1 MTRVDETLELLGRR
15 WSLRVVWELR
25 RDALAF
31 SALRERLGV
40 SPSVL
45 AQRLRELSDEG
56 IVERDRVRRYQLT
69 GHGREL
75 ARLLYEVNRWAQRR
89 APPATP
95 AAAILEE

>member
-1 MTRVDETLELLGRR
+1 MAGIDDVFELFGRR

-25 RDALAF
+25 RDALSF
-31 SALRERLGV
+31 SALRQTLGV

-45 AQRLRELSDEG
+45 AQRLRELSDAG
-56 IVERDRVRRYQLT
+56 IVERDRMRRYVLS

-75 ARLLYEVNRWAQRR
+75 ARLLYEVNRWAHRGVPTR
-89 APPATP
+89 PP

>member
-1 MTRVDETLELLGRR
+1 MTRIDEMLELLGRR
-15 WSLRVVWELR
+15 WSLLIVWELR

-45 AQRLRELSDEG
+45 SQRLRELAEEN
-56 IVERDRVRRYQLT
+56 IVEHNRTRRYVLT

-75 ARLLYEVNRWAQRR
+75 ARHLYEINRWAQRG
-89 APPATP
+89 AVTPKP